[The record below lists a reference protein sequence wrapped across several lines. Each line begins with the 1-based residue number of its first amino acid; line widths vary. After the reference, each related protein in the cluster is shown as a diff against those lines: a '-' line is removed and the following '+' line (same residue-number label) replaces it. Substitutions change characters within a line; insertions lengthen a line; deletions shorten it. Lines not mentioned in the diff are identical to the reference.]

1 MGLGGVGL
9 GGCGTMSGGRGGVG
23 GWYRTAVGLDLQQPG
38 FGLLLVASV
47 SVRRRGQAA
56 VPVPCSS
63 LLVSHRV
70 GITLAQPQ
78 FYPFML
84 LCIY

>member
-1 MGLGGVGL
+1 MVLGGVGF
-9 GGCGTMSGGRGGVG
+9 GGCGTMSGGRGVLG
-23 GWYRTAVGLDLQQPG
+23 GGIGPLWVLDLQQSG
-38 FGLLLVASV
+38 FGLLPVAGV
-47 SVRRRGQAA
+47 SVRRRGWAV

-70 GITLAQPQ
+70 GITLVQPQ
-78 FYPFML
+78 FYPFVL